1 MEKQL
6 ALDLIDFLY
15 KSPTAY
21 HSVKTIKE
29 ELDSNGFKEIKESEK
44 WNLQN
49 EGKYYVIKNDSA
61 LIAFTIG
68 NGDVEEDGF
77 RLIGAHTDSPGFRV
91 KANPEMVSEGKYL
104 KLNTEGYGGPIL
116 YTWFDRP
123 LGLAGKVTLKG
134 KSPLNPEV
142 KLVNINK
149 PLLIIPSVAIHM
161 NRAVN
166 DGFAVNKQKDTL
178 PLLSL
183 INEKFEKD
191 GYLVNI
197 LAEELEVDASEI
209 LGFDLGLHE
218 VEKGC
223 LTGLNEELIS
233 CGRLDDMWMVYAG
246 LKALIDS
253 KVNKSTKVMVCIDNE
268 EIGSLTPQGANSALL
283 LNILERITLALGK
296 DREGLHRALS
306 NSIMIS
312 ADLAHAVHPNAEE
325 KHDPTN
331 RPVLG
336 NGPVLK
342 TAASGSY
349 STDSYNAAIF
359 EGICKSA
366 GVPYQKFFNRSDVR
380 GGTTIGPI
388 TSSLLTIPVMDMGAP
403 LLSMHS
409 IRELAAV
416 KDNYYTIKLFTEFFN
431 I

>member
-1 MEKQL
+1 MEKEL

-29 ELDSNGFKEIKESEK
+29 RLDLNGFSEVKESEK
-44 WNLQN
+44 WNLQK

-77 RLIGAHTDSPGFRV
+77 KLIGAHTDSPGFRI
-91 KANPEMVSEGKYL
+91 KANPEMVSEGKYI
-104 KLNTEGYGGPIL
+104 KLNTEVYGGPIL

-123 LGLAGKVTLKG
+123 LGIAGKVTLKG
-134 KSPLNPEV
+134 NSPLKPEV

-161 NRAVN
+161 NRSVN
-166 DGFAVNKQKDTL
+166 EGFNINKQKDTL

-183 INEKFEKD
+183 INDKFEKD
-191 GYLVNI
+191 GYLVKI
-197 LAEELEVDASEI
+197 LAEELNVETKDI
-209 LGFDLGLHE
+209 LGFDLGLYE
-218 VEKGC
+218 VEKGAII
-223 LTGLNEELIS
+223 GINEEFIS
-233 CGRLDDMWMVYAG
+233 AGRLDDMWMVYAG
-246 LKALIDS
+246 VQALIES
-253 KVNKSTKVMVCIDNE
+253 KANKSTKVMVCMDNE

-296 DREGLHRALS
+296 DREGLYRALS
-306 NSIMIS
+306 NSLMIS

-359 EGICKSA
+359 EGLCKEA

-409 IRELAAV
+409 IRELATV
-416 KDNYYTIKLFTEFFN
+416 KDNMYSIKLFTEFYN
-431 I
+431 L

>member
-1 MEKQL
+1 MEKEL

-21 HSVKTIKE
+21 HSVATIKE
-29 ELDSNGFKEIKESEK
+29 RLDLNGFSEVKESEK
-44 WNLQN
+44 WDLQK

-61 LIAFTIG
+61 LIAFEIG
-68 NGDVEEDGF
+68 TGDIEEEGF
-77 RLIGAHTDSPGFRV
+77 KLIGAHTDAPGFRI

-104 KLNTEGYGGPIL
+104 KLNTEVYGGPLL

-123 LGLAGKVTLKG
+123 LGIAGKVALKG
-134 KSPLNPEV
+134 NSPLKPEV

-161 NRAVN
+161 NRSVN
-166 DGFAVNKQKDTL
+166 EGFAINKQKDTL

-183 INEKFEKD
+183 INDKFEKN
-191 GYLVNI
+191 GYLVKV
-197 LAEELEVDASEI
+197 LAEELKVEASDI
-209 LGFDLGLHE
+209 LGFDLGLYE
-218 VEKGC
+218 VEKGAVI
-223 LTGLNEELIS
+223 GLNEEFIS
-233 CGRLDDMWMVYAG
+233 AGRLDDMWMVYTG
-246 LKALIDS
+246 IQALIES

-268 EIGSLTPQGANSALL
+268 EIGSLTAQGANSALL

-306 NSIMIS
+306 NSLMIS

-359 EGICKSA
+359 EGLCKTA
-366 GVPYQKFFNRSDVR
+366 NVPYQKFFNRSDVR

-388 TSSLLTIPVMDMGAP
+388 TTSLLTIPVMDMGAP

-409 IRELAAV
+409 IRELATV

-431 I
+431 A

>member
-29 ELDSNGFKEIKESEK
+29 ELDLNGFNEVKESEK
-44 WNLQN
+44 WNLQK

-134 KSPLNPEV
+134 KSPINPEV

-149 PLLIIPSVAIHM
+149 PILIIPSVAIHM
-161 NRAVN
+161 NRTVN

-197 LAEELEVDASEI
+197 LSEELKVDASEI
-209 LGFDLGLHE
+209 LGFDLGLYE

-223 LTGLNEELIS
+223 LTGLNEEFIS
-233 CGRLDDMWMVYAG
+233 SGRLDDMWMVYAG
-246 LKALIDS
+246 IKALVDS
-253 KVNKSTKVMVCIDNE
+253 KANKSTKVMVCIDNE

-366 GVPYQKFFNRSDVR
+366 EVPYQKFFNRSDVR

-416 KDNYYTIKLFTEFFN
+416 KDNYYIIKLFTEFFN